1 MKPLGT
7 LVPLETAVEIIDKVI
22 HPVERTE
29 TLPIDDALG
38 RVLAA
43 DVTATHSTPP
53 FDRATMDGYAVVAAD
68 TTSASQETPIAL
80 KIIEEVFAGSVP
92 KKRLSNGEAIQIAT
106 GARIP
111 EGSDTVVMVED
122 TRRNGNLVTI
132 FKYATAGSNIT
143 LKGSDIKEGEIILK
157 TGTVLDPAKIG
168 VLTSQGLPEVEV
180 YVKPTVVIMPTGEEI
195 VPVGHRLKEG
205 QIYDINS
212 HALASVIRQ
221 NGGVPLVLPITGDDM
236 RNLKTSLE
244 KALAYDMVVTSGG
257 SSVGEKDFL
266 SEMLASMGEVKFH
279 GVKLKPGK
287 PTAFA
292 IIKGK
297 PVLGMPGYPTSCLI
311 NAYLL
316 LAPAVRKMAR
326 LPAGNKAEVAAK
338 LGESIK
344 GAAGR
349 VMFLPVRLEGNEV
362 YSVFKDSGAITSVAK
377 ADGYVV
383 VPQDTE
389 LPEGA
394 SVSVT
399 LF

>member
-7 LVPLETAVEIIDKVI
+7 LVPLETAVELIDKGI

-29 TLPIDDALG
+29 TLPIDDTLG

-43 DVTATHSTPP
+43 DVVAIHSTPP
-53 FDRATMDGYAVVAAD
+53 FNRATMDGYAVVAAD
-68 TTSASQETPIAL
+68 TTNASQETPIAL

-92 KKRLSNGEAIQIAT
+92 TKKLSNGEAIQIAT
-106 GARIP
+106 GARMP
-111 EGSDTVVMVED
+111 EGADTVVMVED
-122 TRRNGNLVTI
+122 TRRNGNLVDI
-132 FKYATAGSNIT
+132 FKYAAGNNIT

-157 TGTVLDPAKIG
+157 AGTVLDPAKIG
-168 VLTSQGLPEVEV
+168 VLASQGLPEIEV
-180 YVKPTVVIMPTGEEI
+180 YVKPTVAIMPTGEEI
-195 VPVGHRLKEG
+195 IPVGHRLKEG
-205 QIYDINS
+205 RIYDINS
-212 HALASVIRQ
+212 HTLASVIRQ
-221 NGGVPLVLPITGDDM
+221 NGGIPLVMPITSDDM
-236 RNLKTSLE
+236 RNLKASLE
-244 KALAYDMVVTSGG
+244 KALACDMVVTSGG

-266 SEMLASMGEVKFH
+266 SEMLAAMGEVKFH

-292 IIKGK
+292 VIKGK
-297 PVLGMPGYPTSCLI
+297 AVLGMPGYPTSCLI

-316 LAPAVRKMAR
+316 LAPALRKMAR

-338 LGESIK
+338 LGESVR
-344 GAAGR
+344 GAPGR
-349 VMFLPVRLEGNEV
+349 VMFLPVRLEGNKV
-362 YSVFKDSGAITSVAK
+362 YSVFKDSGAITSVAR
-377 ADGYVV
+377 ADGYIV

-389 LPEGA
+389 WPEGA

>member
-7 LVPLETAVEIIDKVI
+7 LVPLETAVELIDKVI
-22 HPVERTE
+22 HPVERME
-29 TLPIDDALG
+29 TLPIDNAPG

-68 TTSASQETPIAL
+68 TTSASQEIPIAL

-92 KKRLSNGEAIQIAT
+92 QKKLSNGEAIQIAT
-106 GARIP
+106 GAGMP
-111 EGSDTVVMVED
+111 VGADAVVMVEE
-122 TRRNGNLVTI
+122 TRRDGDIVYICKTSAAGNNT
-132 FKYATAGSNIT
+132 T

-157 TGTVLDPAKIG
+157 AGTVLDPAKIG
-168 VLTSQGLPEVEV
+168 VLASQGLPEVEV
-180 YVKPTVVIMPTGEEI
+180 YVKPTIAIMPTGEEI

-221 NGGVPLVLPITGDDM
+221 NGGAPLVLPITGDHI

-292 IIKGK
+292 VIKGK
-297 PVLGMPGYPTSCLI
+297 AVLGMPGYPTSCLI

-316 LAPAVRKMAR
+316 LAPALRKMAR
-326 LPAGNKAEVAAK
+326 LPAGNKAEVAAR

-349 VMFLPVRLEGNEV
+349 VMFLPVRLEGNKV
-362 YSVFKDSGAITSVAK
+362 YSVFKDSGAITSVAR

-394 SVSVT
+394 GVSVT